1 MPLYFFNVAS
11 ASGTVRDEEG
21 SDLPDLKAA
30 REEAI
35 KDARSLM
42 SGAILEGRD
51 ISNRAIQIAGEDG
64 KVLLVVPFRM
74 AVAAC
79 D

>member
-1 MPLYFFNVAS
+1 MPRCYFHVAS
-11 ASGTVRDEEG
+11 ARETIQDDEG
-21 SDLPDLKAA
+21 SDLLDLGTA

-42 SGAILEGRD
+42 SSAILEGRD
-51 ISNRAIQIAGEDG
+51 ISNRSIQISGEDG

-74 AVAAC
+74 AVAAR

>member
-11 ASGTVRDEEG
+11 ASTTVRDEEG
-21 SDLPDLKAA
+21 SDLADLDAA

-42 SGAILEGRD
+42 SNAILEGRD
-51 ISNRAIQIAGEDG
+51 ISSRFIQITGEDG

-74 AVAAC
+74 VFAAC

>member
-51 ISNRAIQIAGEDG
+51 ISNRSIQIAGEDG
-64 KVLLVVPFRM
+64 NVLLVVPFWM